1 MRKIILTIILSFA
14 ANAWAQDVHFS
25 QFLANSFVLNPAMVG
40 VQKNDYKA
48 TLHRKSQWASVS
60 VPFTTFTLALERKD
74 ILPSH
79 SIGLQF
85 LNDIAGDSRFKTS
98 GLNFTYVKSV
108 ATRTENTFR
117 FGAEFGLFQRSI
129 VVDDLVF
136 NNTENLSNFNFTF
149 PDISLGMANQFFLN
163 KDLLLETGIA
173 FFHIN
178 KPNQSFTD
186 VDATRL
192 NQKINFHTAL
202 NYAYTD
208 NLSIQPKLVFSSQD
222 TDKEFLLG
230 CDINYLLEGE
240 NDILL
245 KSGIADR
252 LNDAFILYFGAE
264 INYLSCVVSYDVNT
278 SSLTNASN
286 NKGGFEF
293 ALVYHW
299 KSKKKIKIVEKEICP
314 RYL

>member
-1 MRKIILTIILSFA
+1 MRIIALIMILSFA
-14 ANAWAQDVHFS
+14 ENSCAQDIHFS
-25 QFLANSFVLNPAMVG
+25 QFLTNSFVLNPAMVG

-60 VPFTTFTLALERKD
+60 VPFTTFTLAFERKN

-108 ATRTENTFR
+108 ATSTENTFR
-117 FGAEFGLFQRSI
+117 LGAEFGLFQRSI

-192 NQKINFHTAL
+192 NLKINFHTAL

-264 INYLSCVVSYDVNT
+264 IEGLSCVVSYDVNT

>member
-1 MRKIILTIILSFA
+1 MYISL
-14 ANAWAQDVHFS
+14 N
-25 QFLANSFVLNPAMVG
+25 LANSFVLNPAMVG

-79 SIGLQF
+79 SIGIQF

-108 ATRTENTFR
+108 ATSKENTFR

-129 VVDDLVF
+129 VVDNLVF
-136 NNTENLSNFNFTF
+136 NNPENLSNFNFTF
-149 PDISLGMANQFFLN
+149 PDISVGVANQNYLN
-163 KDLLLETGIA
+163 EDLLLETGIA

-178 KPNQSFTD
+178 KPKQSFTD
-186 VDATRL
+186 DAVRL
-192 NQKINFHTAL
+192 YQKINFHTAL

-208 NLSIQPKLVFSSQD
+208 NLSIQPKLVFSNQD

-230 CDINYLLEGE
+230 CGVNYLLEGE
-240 NDILL
+240 KDILL
-245 KSGIADR
+245 KSGIANR
-252 LNDAFILYFGAE
+252 FNDALILYFGAE
-264 INYLSCVVSYDVNT
+264 IDDLSCVVSYDVNT
-278 SSLTNASN
+278 SSLNNASN

-299 KSKKKIKIVEKEICP
+299 KSKKKIKIVEQEICP
-314 RYL
+314 KYL

>member
-1 MRKIILTIILSFA
+1 MRKIALILILSFA
-14 ANAWAQDVHFS
+14 VNAWAQDVHFS

-60 VPFTTFTLALERKD
+60 IPFTTFTLALERKD
-74 ILPSH
+74 IFPSH
-79 SIGLQF
+79 SIGIQF

-108 ATRTENTFR
+108 ATSKENTFR

-129 VVDDLVF
+129 VVDNLVF
-136 NNTENLSNFNFTF
+136 NNPENLSNFNFTF
-149 PDISLGMANQFFLN
+149 PDISVGVANQNYLN
-163 KDLLLETGIA
+163 EDLLLETGMA

-178 KPNQSFTD
+178 KPKQSFTD
-186 VDATRL
+186 DDAVRL
-192 NQKINFHTAL
+192 HQKINFHTAL

-208 NLSIQPKLVFSSQD
+208 NLSIQPKLVFSNQD

-230 CDINYLLEGE
+230 CGVNYLLEGE
-240 NDILL
+240 KDILL

-252 LNDAFILYFGAE
+252 FNDALILYFGAE
-264 INYLSCVVSYDVNT
+264 IDGLSCVVSYDVNN
-278 SSLTNASN
+278 SSLNNASN

-293 ALVYHW
+293 ALVYQW
-299 KSKKKIKIVEKEICP
+299 KSKKKIKIVEQEICP
-314 RYL
+314 KYL

>member
-1 MRKIILTIILSFA
+1 MRIIALIMILSFA
-14 ANAWAQDVHFS
+14 ENSCAQDIHFS
-25 QFLANSFVLNPAMVG
+25 QFLTNSFVLNPAMVG

-60 VPFTTFTLALERKD
+60 VPFTTFTLAFERKN

-108 ATRTENTFR
+108 ATSTENTFR
-117 FGAEFGLFQRSI
+117 LGAEFGLFQRSI

-192 NQKINFHTAL
+192 NLKINFHTAL

>member
-1 MRKIILTIILSFA
+1 MRKTILILIFYFA
-14 ANAWAQDVHFS
+14 VNALAQDVHFS

-60 VPFTTFTLALERKD
+60 IPFTTFTLALERKD

-79 SIGLQF
+79 SIGIQF

-108 ATRTENTFR
+108 ATSKENTFR

-129 VVDDLVF
+129 FVDDLVF
-136 NNTENLSNFNFTF
+136 NNPENLSNFNFTF
-149 PDISLGMANQFFLN
+149 PDISVGVANQNYLN
-163 KDLLLETGIA
+163 EDLLLEIGIA

-178 KPNQSFTD
+178 KPKQSFTND
-186 VDATRL
+186 DAVRL
-192 NQKINFHTAL
+192 HQKINFHTAL

-208 NLSIQPKLVFSSQD
+208 NLSIQPKLVFSNHDS
-222 TDKEFLLG
+222 DKEFLLG
-230 CDINYLLEGE
+230 CGVNYLLEGE
-240 NDILL
+240 KDILL

-252 LNDAFILYFGAE
+252 FNDALILYFGAE
-264 INYLSCVVSYDVNT
+264 IDGLSYAVSYDVNT
-278 SSLTNASN
+278 SSLNNASN

-293 ALVYHW
+293 ALVYQW
-299 KSKKKIKIVEKEICP
+299 KSKKKIKIVEQEICP
-314 RYL
+314 KYL

>member
-1 MRKIILTIILSFA
+1 
-14 ANAWAQDVHFS
+14 
-25 QFLANSFVLNPAMVG
+25 MVG

-79 SIGLQF
+79 SIGIQF

-108 ATRTENTFR
+108 ATSKENTFR

-129 VVDDLVF
+129 VVDNLVF
-136 NNTENLSNFNFTF
+136 NNPENLSNFNFTF
-149 PDISLGMANQFFLN
+149 PDISVGVANQNYLN
-163 KDLLLETGIA
+163 EDLLLETGIA

-178 KPNQSFTD
+178 KPKQSFTD
-186 VDATRL
+186 DAVRL
-192 NQKINFHTAL
+192 YQKINFHTAL

-208 NLSIQPKLVFSSQD
+208 NLSIQPKLVFSNQD

-230 CDINYLLEGE
+230 CGVNYLLEGE
-240 NDILL
+240 KDILL
-245 KSGIADR
+245 KSGIANR
-252 LNDAFILYFGAE
+252 FNDALILYFGAE
-264 INYLSCVVSYDVNT
+264 IDGLSCVVSYDVNT
-278 SSLTNASN
+278 SSLNNASN

-299 KSKKKIKIVEKEICP
+299 KSKKKIKIVEQEICP
-314 RYL
+314 KYL

>member
-1 MRKIILTIILSFA
+1 MRKIALILILSFA
-14 ANAWAQDVHFS
+14 VNAWAQDVHFS
-25 QFLANSFVLNPAMVG
+25 QFLANSFVLSPAMVG

-79 SIGLQF
+79 SIGIQF

-108 ATRTENTFR
+108 ATSKENTFR

-129 VVDDLVF
+129 VVDNLVF
-136 NNTENLSNFNFTF
+136 NNPENLSNFNFTF
-149 PDISLGMANQFFLN
+149 PDISVGVANQNYLN
-163 KDLLLETGIA
+163 EDLLLETGIA

-178 KPNQSFTD
+178 KPKQSFTD
-186 VDATRL
+186 DAVRL
-192 NQKINFHTAL
+192 YQKINFHTAL

-208 NLSIQPKLVFSSQD
+208 NLSIQPKLVFSNQD

-230 CDINYLLEGE
+230 CGVNYLLEGE
-240 NDILL
+240 KDILL
-245 KSGIADR
+245 KSGIANR
-252 LNDAFILYFGAE
+252 FNDALILYFGAE
-264 INYLSCVVSYDVNT
+264 IDDLSCVVSYDVNT
-278 SSLTNASN
+278 SSLNNASN

-299 KSKKKIKIVEKEICP
+299 KSKKKIKIVEQEICP
-314 RYL
+314 KYL

>member
-1 MRKIILTIILSFA
+1 MRIIALIMILSFA
-14 ANAWAQDVHFS
+14 ENSCAQDIHFS
-25 QFLANSFVLNPAMVG
+25 QFLTNSFVLNPAMVG

-60 VPFTTFTLALERKD
+60 VPFTTFTLAFERKN

-108 ATRTENTFR
+108 ATSTENTFR
-117 FGAEFGLFQRSI
+117 LGAEFGLFQRSI

-208 NLSIQPKLVFSSQD
+208 NLSIQPKLVFSIQD

-293 ALVYHW
+293 ALVYQW
-299 KSKKKIKIVEKEICP
+299 KSKKKIKIVEQEICP
-314 RYL
+314 KYL

>member
-1 MRKIILTIILSFA
+1 MRKIALIMTLSFA
-14 ANAWAQDVHFS
+14 VNAWAQDVHFS
-25 QFLANSFVLNPAMVG
+25 QFLANSFVLNPSMVG

-60 VPFTTFTLALERKD
+60 VPFTTFILALERKD

-79 SIGLQF
+79 SIGIQF

-108 ATRTENTFR
+108 ATSKKNIIR

-136 NNTENLSNFNFTF
+136 NNPENLSNFNFTF
-149 PDISLGMANQFFLN
+149 PDISLGFANQNYLN
-163 KDLLLETGIA
+163 KDLLLVTGIG

-178 KPNQSFTD
+178 KPKQSFTD
-186 VDATRL
+186 DAIRL
-192 NQKINFHTAL
+192 NPKINFHTAL
-202 NYAYTD
+202 NYSYTD
-208 NLSIQPKLVFSSQD
+208 NLSIHPKLVFSNQD

-230 CDINYLLEGE
+230 CDVNYLLESE
-240 NDILL
+240 KYILL

-252 LNDAFILYFGAE
+252 FNDALILYFGAE
-264 INYLSCVVSYDVNT
+264 IEGLSCVVSYDVNT

-286 NKGGFEF
+286 NRGGFEF
-293 ALVYHW
+293 ALAYQW
-299 KSKKKIKIVEKEICP
+299 KSMKKIKIIEQEICP
-314 RYL
+314 KYL

>member
-1 MRKIILTIILSFA
+1 MRKIVFILILSFA
-14 ANAWAQDVHFS
+14 VNAWAQDVHFS
-25 QFLANSFVLNPAMVG
+25 QFLANSFVLSPAMVG

-79 SIGLQF
+79 SIGIQF

-108 ATRTENTFR
+108 ATSKENTFR

-129 VVDDLVF
+129 VVDNLVF
-136 NNTENLSNFNFTF
+136 NNPENLSNFNFTF
-149 PDISLGMANQFFLN
+149 PDISVGVANQNYLN
-163 KDLLLETGIA
+163 EDLLLETGIA

-178 KPNQSFTD
+178 KPKQSFTD
-186 VDATRL
+186 DAVRL
-192 NQKINFHTAL
+192 YQKINFHTAL

-208 NLSIQPKLVFSSQD
+208 NLSIQPKLVFSNQD

-230 CDINYLLEGE
+230 CGVNYLLEGE
-240 NDILL
+240 KDILL

-252 LNDAFILYFGAE
+252 FNDALILYFGAE
-264 INYLSCVVSYDVNT
+264 IDGLYCVVSYDVNN

-293 ALVYHW
+293 ALVYQW
-299 KSKKKIKIVEKEICP
+299 KRKKKIKIVEQEICP
-314 RYL
+314 KYL

>member
-1 MRKIILTIILSFA
+1 MRKTILILIFYFA
-14 ANAWAQDVHFS
+14 VNALAQDVHFS

-60 VPFTTFTLALERKD
+60 IPFTTFTLALERKD

-79 SIGLQF
+79 SIGIQF

-108 ATRTENTFR
+108 ATSKENTFR

-136 NNTENLSNFNFTF
+136 INPENLSNFNFTF
-149 PDISLGMANQFFLN
+149 PDISFGVVNQNYLN
-163 KDLLLETGIA
+163 EDLLFETGIA

-178 KPNQSFTD
+178 KPKQSFTD
-186 VDATRL
+186 DDAVRL
-192 NQKINFHTAL
+192 HQKINFHTAL

-208 NLSIQPKLVFSSQD
+208 NLSIQPKLVFSNHDS
-222 TDKEFLLG
+222 DKEFLLG
-230 CDINYLLEGE
+230 CGVNYLLEGE
-240 NDILL
+240 KDILL

-252 LNDAFILYFGAE
+252 FNDALILYFGAE
-264 INYLSCVVSYDVNT
+264 IDGLSYAVSYDVNT
-278 SSLTNASN
+278 SSLNNASN

-293 ALVYHW
+293 ALVYQW
-299 KSKKKIKIVEKEICP
+299 KSKKKIKIVEQEICP
-314 RYL
+314 KYL

>member
-1 MRKIILTIILSFA
+1 MRIIALIMILSFA
-14 ANAWAQDVHFS
+14 ENSCAQDIHFS
-25 QFLANSFVLNPAMVG
+25 QFLTNSFVLNPAMVG

-60 VPFTTFTLALERKD
+60 VPFTTFTLAFERKN

-108 ATRTENTFR
+108 ATSTENTFR
-117 FGAEFGLFQRSI
+117 LGAEFGLFQRSI

-192 NQKINFHTAL
+192 NLKINFHTAL

-230 CDINYLLEGE
+230 CDVNYLLEGE

>member
-1 MRKIILTIILSFA
+1 MRKIALIMMFSFGV
-14 ANAWAQDVHFS
+14 NAWAQDVHFS
-25 QFLANSFVLNPAMVG
+25 QFLTNSFVLNPAMVG

-60 VPFTTFTLALERKD
+60 VPFSTFTLALERKD

-79 SIGLQF
+79 SIGLQL

-108 ATRTENTFR
+108 EKVRKTFR

-136 NNTENLSNFNFTF
+136 NNPENLSNFNFTF
-149 PDISLGMANQFFLN
+149 PDISLGVANHFFLN

-178 KPNQSFTD
+178 KPKQSFID
-186 VDATRL
+186 DDDIRL

-208 NLSIQPKLVFSSQD
+208 NLSIQPKLVFSNQA

-230 CDINYLLEGE
+230 CDVNYLFEGE
-240 NDILL
+240 RDILL

-252 LNDAFILYFGAE
+252 FSDALILYFGAE
-264 INYLSCVVSYDVNT
+264 IEGFSCVVSYDVNT
-278 SSLTNASN
+278 SSLSNASN

-293 ALVYHW
+293 ALVYQW
-299 KSKKKIKIVEKEICP
+299 KSTKKIKIVEQEICP
-314 RYL
+314 KYL

>member
-1 MRKIILTIILSFA
+1 MRIIALIMILSFA
-14 ANAWAQDVHFS
+14 ENSCAQDIHFS
-25 QFLANSFVLNPAMVG
+25 QFLTNSFVLNPAMVG

-60 VPFTTFTLALERKD
+60 VPFTTFTLAFERKN

-108 ATRTENTFR
+108 ATSEENSFR

-136 NNTENLSNFNFTF
+136 NNPENLSNFNFTF

>member
-1 MRKIILTIILSFA
+1 MRIIALIMILSFA
-14 ANAWAQDVHFS
+14 ENSCAQDIHFS
-25 QFLANSFVLNPAMVG
+25 QFLTNSFVLNPAMVG

-60 VPFTTFTLALERKD
+60 VPFTTFTLAFERKN

-108 ATRTENTFR
+108 ATSTENTFR
-117 FGAEFGLFQRSI
+117 LGAEFGLFQRSI

-230 CDINYLLEGE
+230 CDVNYLLEGE

>member
-1 MRKIILTIILSFA
+1 MRKIVLILILYFA
-14 ANAWAQDVHFS
+14 VNAWAQDVHFS

-40 VQKNDYKA
+40 LQKNDYKA

-60 VPFTTFTLALERKD
+60 VPFTTFSLALERKD

-108 ATRTENTFR
+108 ATSKENTFR

-136 NNTENLSNFNFTF
+136 YNPENLSNFNFIF
-149 PDISLGMANQFFLN
+149 PDISVGFANQNYLN
-163 KDLLLETGIA
+163 EDLLLETGIA

-178 KPNQSFTD
+178 KPKQSFTD
-186 VDATRL
+186 DAAVRL
-192 NQKINFHTAL
+192 HQKINFHTAL
-202 NYAYTD
+202 NYVYTY
-208 NLSIQPKLVFSSQD
+208 NLSIQPKLVFSNQD

-230 CDINYLLEGE
+230 CGVNYLFEGE
-240 NDILL
+240 KDILL
-245 KSGIADR
+245 KSGIANR
-252 LNDAFILYFGAE
+252 LNDAVILYFGAE
-264 INYLSCVVSYDVNT
+264 IDGLSCVVSYDVNT
-278 SSLTNASN
+278 SSLNNASN

-293 ALVYHW
+293 ALVYQW
-299 KSKKKIKIVEKEICP
+299 KSKKKIKIVEQDICP
-314 RYL
+314 KYL